1 MILETMRFPTCWS
14 QSRSR
19 RSRSGRRGI
28 NRRGRLSMSGR
39 DHSRRCS
46 RRRCKGRRGHRSYV
60 FKRKRGGWR
69 GAGGAGSVM
78 MRTYYIARCTLGPP
92 PRNLDSRS
100 LSRDRRQLPSPEG
113 RVPSCEQRQAPK
125 VSQTPSPYYSINYL
139 EIAGAAAAADSQAL
153 LLCTLL

>member
-14 QSRSR
+14 QSRGR
-19 RSRSGRRGI
+19 GSRSGRRGI

-100 LSRDRRQLPSPEG
+100 LSRDRRRL
-113 RVPSCEQRQAPK
+113 PSCEQSKLQKLARLHLRIILLIILRLLGRLLRQ
-125 VSQTPSPYYSINYL
+125 TLRHFYSVHCCKL
-139 EIAGAAAAADSQAL
+139 PW
-153 LLCTLL
+153 

>member
-14 QSRSR
+14 QSRGR

-100 LSRDRRQLPSPEG
+100 LSRDRRRL
-113 RVPSCEQRQAPK
+113 PSCEQSKLQKLARLHLRIILLIILRLLGRLLRQ
-125 VSQTPSPYYSINYL
+125 TLRHFYSVHCCKL
-139 EIAGAAAAADSQAL
+139 PW
-153 LLCTLL
+153 